1 MRYNHFGEGGYDET
15 ELQMRALLTE
25 AGHDVSDIPAN
36 SDPGPQLDTAVD
48 GSLGLNGTTRELYA
62 GYERNIGALR
72 SQSTPYVRHVEYYE
86 NLDVEVDYIDP
97 GDHENHFLH
106 LEGLWRNG
114 PESLLHARETS
125 DYDDYIGIK
134 FYGTSVNA
142 VMEPADGMP
151 LQVKVT
157 LGEAPAGSDESGA
170 DIQYDPDGNSFIE
183 VGTSRMYFVLNR
195 DDFGGGELR
204 LSSNSPEFSLFAFTF
219 GAYEGGEPNPN
230 PTASIGDGYDAG
242 KN

>member
-1 MRYNHFGEGGYDET
+1 
-15 ELQMRALLTE
+15 
-25 AGHDVSDIPAN
+25 
-36 SDPGPQLDTAVD
+36 
-48 GSLGLNGTTRELYA
+48 
-62 GYERNIGALR
+62 
-72 SQSTPYVRHVEYYE
+72 
-86 NLDVEVDYIDP
+86 
-97 GDHENHFLH
+97 
-106 LEGLWRNG
+106 
-114 PESLLHARETS
+114 
-125 DYDDYIGIK
+125 
-134 FYGTSVNA
+134 
-142 VMEPADGMP
+142 MP

-170 DIQYDPDGNSFIE
+170 DIQYDPDGNSSIE
-183 VGTSRMYFVLNR
+183 VDTSRMYFVLNR